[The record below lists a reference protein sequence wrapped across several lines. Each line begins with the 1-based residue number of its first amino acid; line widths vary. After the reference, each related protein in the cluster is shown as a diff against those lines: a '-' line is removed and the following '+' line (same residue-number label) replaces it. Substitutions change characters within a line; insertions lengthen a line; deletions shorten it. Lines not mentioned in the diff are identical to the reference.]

1 MTWGK
6 MKDGW
11 ISMSYVVLDKAQTT
25 NPETTVPETTVPETT
40 APAVTKVTGTVK
52 ANGGLAVRK
61 GPGTG
66 YGVVKYLSNGAKVT
80 ITEQKKVGTM
90 TWGKVSDGWISM
102 TYVVLDKAQTTTP
115 ETTVPET
122 TTPKTEESTLT
133 GKVKVSDALSV
144 RKGAG
149 TSYAVVKYLYNG
161 TKVTITKTQTVGG
174 TKWGYIGSGWICMDY
189 VVLDKAQT
197 TTPETTVPETTTPKT
212 EESTLTGKVKVS
224 DALSVRKGAGT
235 TYAVVKYLYNGT
247 KVTITEVKEVS
258 GTKWGYM
265 GSGWICMDY
274 VVLDQ
279 QTSENSGDVKTVTA
293 DCLNVRASASTS
305 AKIVGYYYQG
315 AKVTITETT
324 TAGGIKW
331 GKTSKG
337 WICMDYVK

>member
-6 MKDGW
+6 
-11 ISMSYVVLDKAQTT
+11 I
-25 NPETTVPETTVPETT
+25 NE
-40 APAVTKVTGTVK
+40 
-52 ANGGLAVRK
+52 
-61 GPGTG
+61 
-66 YGVVKYLSNGAKVT
+66 
-80 ITEQKKVGTM
+80 
-90 TWGKVSDGWISM
+90 GWISM

-122 TTPKTEESTLT
+122 TKPATQETTLT
-133 GKVKVSDALSV
+133 GTVKASGGLSV
-144 RKGAG
+144 RKDAG
-149 TSYAVVKYLYNG
+149 TSYARVKFIYSG
-161 TKVTITKTQTVGG
+161 TKVTITKTKMVGN
-174 TKWGYIGSGWICMDY
+174 TKWGYIGSGWISMDY
-189 VVLDKAQT
+189 VVLDSKTEAK
-197 TTPETTVPETTTPKT
+197 PTVPETTAPEATTPAKPET
-212 EESTLTGKVKVS
+212 SNTQTGKVKVG

-279 QTSENSGDVKTVTA
+279 QTSVNNGDVKTVTA
-293 DCLNVRASASTS
+293 DCLNVRQSASTS

-324 TAGGIKW
+324 TAGGTKW
-331 GKTSKG
+331 GKTTKG
-337 WICMDYVK
+337 WISMDYVK